1 MFFFPTAFVSL
12 CYSYLVVRM
21 LWWFLI
27 LAVSA
32 AVVVS
37 VAISLYLRLRHQLK
51 QGPTRAHDSD
61 SAPPSSSA
69 GA

>member
-1 MFFFPTAFVSL
+1 
-12 CYSYLVVRM
+12 M

-37 VAISLYLRLRHQLK
+37 VAISLYLRLRRQLK
-51 QGPTRAHDSD
+51 ETPNRAHNPESPG
-61 SAPPSSSA
+61 PPSSSA